1 MESSKFGRALSVPR
15 GTTKA
20 PLGARH
26 NSRNPW
32 KTKQDGEKGANLL
45 RCSPQYLAKRFFGLF
60 FFFCYSSQEAWV
72 SESRHMAASRLQ
84 RWGRPMTV
92 GRRWVTDAPA
102 DQRSGP
108 AQQQNH
114 SFNLTFNTLVN
125 GAAATEQ
132 ALCAHYENTLTD
144 NKSRWHGGG
153 KNKKKSQR
161 AQAQGSWSISQQTM
175 LERVASEIAA
185 NAVQLESHVRS
196 FLQSAV
202 LT

>member
-1 MESSKFGRALSVPR
+1 MESSKFGKALSVPH

-32 KTKQDGEKGANLL
+32 KTKQDGERGANLL
-45 RCSPQYLAKRFFGLF
+45 RCSPQYLAKRFFV
-60 FFFCYSSQEAWV
+60 FFCYSSQEAWV

-102 DQRSGP
+102 DQRSEP

-125 GAAATEQ
+125 GAAATER
-132 ALCAHYENTLTD
+132 APCAHYENTLTD
-144 NKSRWHGGG
+144 NKSWWHGGG
-153 KNKKKSQR
+153 KNKKNPNVHRLRGVGQYHSR
-161 AQAQGSWSISQQTM
+161 PC
-175 LERVASEIAA
+175 
-185 NAVQLESHVRS
+185 
-196 FLQSAV
+196 
-202 LT
+202 